1 MGIKVYDEKY
11 KTVNQNSIEL
21 VKGLDRSLADD
32 GVGSCDKVA
41 QLKTANESL
50 QEMITQTE
58 EQNAKLR
65 EELAAA
71 LREIDQFKRGAK
83 VAKKTTTGKRKPRE

>member
-1 MGIKVYDEKY
+1 MQIKSLNY
-11 KTVNQNSIEL
+11 K
-21 VKGLDRSLADD
+21 KW
-32 GVGSCDKVA
+32 
-41 QLKTANESL
+41 
-50 QEMITQTE
+50 ITQRE

-71 LREIDQFKRGAK
+71 LREIDRFKRGAK